1 MKDTFAFATIR
12 ELGAKLRAKEV
23 TSVQLAEFFLSRLDK
38 FGPVYNAVV
47 RVTRDLALAQAKQAD
62 EELKAGKDRGP
73 LHGIPFGVKDLL
85 ATKGIPTSWGAA
97 PLKDQVIDEDAT
109 VVVRLREAGAVLCAK
124 LAMVELAGGFGYKQ
138 ADASFTGPGLCAWDK
153 TCWSGGSSSGP
164 GSAVGAGLVPFAIG
178 SETWGSIMTPAGY
191 NGIAGMRPTYG
202 RVSRHGAMALSWTMD
217 KLGPMCRTAD
227 DCGLVLDAIAGPDPL
242 DPSSIA
248 SEWKYDQSGGSA
260 LAPLV
265 PVFGGE
271 GPGVRGALS
280 GKQHA
285 NAQSQKAKA
294 PLTLTLSPD
303 DGGEGTKPNAQPN
316 KVAEQRRFKF
326 ATLDIDFDRL
336 APEVRAN
343 YEASLEVL
351 KQIGSFE
358 AIKLPEFPYGTVAAT
373 IISCEMGAA
382 FEGFMTSGDVWEL
395 TAPEDR
401 FGGFS
406 NLVIPAKDYI
416 NALRIR
422 GKIQRAMDELLSRFD
437 AVVTPTLN
445 TESGPITQK
454 FTEWSQGFTST
465 ELSGASNA
473 VGLPGIT
480 VPNGF
485 GARGLPTGLEFT
497 GRAYNENT
505 ILAAARAYQQRTDW
519 HTKTPKVE

>member
-1 MKDTFAFATIR
+1 MNDSLAFATIR

-47 RVTRDLALAQAKQAD
+47 RVTRDVALAQAKQAD

-85 ATKGIPTSWGAA
+85 ATKGIPTSWGAV
-97 PLKDQVIDEDAT
+97 PLKDQMLDEDAT

-191 NGIAGMRPTYG
+191 NGIAGLRPTYG
-202 RVSRHGAMALSWTMD
+202 RVSRDGAMALSWTMD

-242 DPSSIA
+242 DPSCLTTD
-248 SEWKYDQSGGSA
+248 WKYET
-260 LAPLV
+260 P
-265 PVFGGE
+265 
-271 GPGVRGALS
+271 
-280 GKQHA
+280 
-285 NAQSQKAKA
+285 
-294 PLTLTLSPD
+294 T
-303 DGGEGTKPNAQPN
+303 
-316 KVAEQRRFKF
+316 EQRRFRF
-326 ATLDIDFDRL
+326 AILELDTVRV
-336 APEVRAN
+336 APEVLAN
-343 YEASLEVL
+343 YETSLEVL

-358 AIKLPEFPYGTVAAT
+358 PIKLPEFPYGTVAST

-445 TESGPITQK
+445 TESGPVTQK
-454 FTEWSQGFTST
+454 FAEWSQGFTST

-473 VGLPGIT
+473 IGLPGIT

-497 GRAYNENT
+497 GRAYNENA

>member
-1 MKDTFAFATIR
+1 MNEPFAFAFATIR
-12 ELGAKLRAKEV
+12 ELGAKLRAREV
-23 TSVQLAEFFLSRLDK
+23 TSVQLTEFFLSRLEK

-47 RVTRDLALAQAKQAD
+47 RVTRDLALAQAKQSD

-97 PLKDQVIDEDAT
+97 PLKDQMFDEDAT
-109 VVVRLREAGAVLCAK
+109 VVVLLREAGAVLCAK

-138 ADASFTGPGLCAWDK
+138 ANASFTGPGLNAWDK

-191 NGIAGMRPTYG
+191 NGLSGMRPTYG

-227 DCGLVLDAIAGPDPL
+227 DCGLVLNAIAGPDPL
-242 DPSSIA
+242 DPSSIPR
-248 SEWKYDQSGGSA
+248 EWTY
-260 LAPLV
+260 
-265 PVFGGE
+265 E
-271 GPGVRGALS
+271 RE
-280 GKQHA
+280 
-285 NAQSQKAKA
+285 
-294 PLTLTLSPD
+294 SPS
-303 DGGEGTKPNAQPN
+303 KP
-316 KVAEQRRFKF
+316 RRFRF
-326 ATLDIDFDRL
+326 ATLEVDFARV
-336 APEVRAN
+336 APEIRAN
-343 YEASLEVL
+343 YEASLEAL

-358 AIKLPEFPYGTVAAT
+358 EIKLPEFPYGTVAST
-373 IISCEMGAA
+373 IISCEMSAA

-454 FTEWSQGFTST
+454 FAEWSQGFTST

-473 VGLPGIT
+473 IGLPGIT

-497 GRAYNENT
+497 GRADNENT

>member
-1 MKDTFAFATIR
+1 MPETNLAFATIR
-12 ELGAKLRAKEV
+12 ELGEKLRAKEV
-23 TSVQLAEFFLSRLDK
+23 SSVQLAEFFLSRLET

-47 RVTRDLALAQAKQAD
+47 RVTRDVALAQAKQAD

-97 PLKDQVIDEDAT
+97 PLKDQMLDEDAT

-191 NGIAGMRPTYG
+191 NGIAGLRPTYG

-248 SEWKYDQSGGSA
+248 SEWRYDLRSA
-260 LAPLV
+260 SSLPPLAPQR
-265 PVFGGE
+265 GE
-271 GPGVRGALS
+271 GPGVRGDERERP
-280 GKQHA
+280 
-285 NAQSQKAKA
+285 QSSAKTKA
-294 PLTLTLSPD
+294 PLTLTLSPE
-303 DGGEGTKPNAQPN
+303 DGGEGTKPNA
-316 KVAEQRRFKF
+316 EQGRFKF
-326 ATLDIDFDRL
+326 ATLDVDFARL

-343 YEASLEVL
+343 YEASLEIL

-358 AIKLPEFPYGTVAAT
+358 AIKLPEFPYGTVAGT

-454 FTEWSQGFTST
+454 FAEWSQGFTST

-473 VGLPGIT
+473 IGLPGIT

-497 GRAYNENT
+497 GRAYNENA
-505 ILAAARAYQQRTDW
+505 ILAAARVYQQRTDW

>member
-1 MKDTFAFATIR
+1 MPEINLAFATIR

-23 TSVQLAEFFLSRLDK
+23 TSVELADFFLSRLDK

-47 RVTRDLALAQAKQAD
+47 RVTRDLALAQARQAD
-62 EELKAGKDRGP
+62 EELKAGKDRGA

-97 PLKDQVIDEDAT
+97 PLKDQMIDEDAT
-109 VVVRLREAGAVLCAK
+109 VVVRLREAGAVLCTK
-124 LAMVELAGGFGYKQ
+124 LAMVERAGGFGYKQ
-138 ADASFTGPGLCAWDK
+138 ANASFTGPGLCAWDK

-191 NGIAGMRPTYG
+191 NGIAGLRPTYG

-227 DCGLVLDAIAGPDPL
+227 DCGLVLDAIAGADPL

-248 SEWKYDQSGGSA
+248 SEWKYD
-260 LAPLV
+260 LA
-265 PVFGGE
+265 
-271 GPGVRGALS
+271 VR
-280 GKQHA
+280 
-285 NAQSQKAKA
+285 
-294 PLTLTLSPD
+294 SPD
-303 DGGEGTKPNAQPN
+303 PAETRDHRSPESPAASKAGDLRSRDRWGQETR
-316 KVAEQRRFKF
+316 AEQRRFKF
-326 ATLDIDFDRL
+326 ATLDVDFDRL

-358 AIKLPEFPYGTVAAT
+358 AIKLPEFPYGTVAGT

-382 FEGFMTSGDVWEL
+382 FEGFMTSGDVWDL

-416 NALRIR
+416 NSLRIR
-422 GKIQRAMDELLSRFD
+422 GKIARAMDELLSRFD

-454 FTEWSQGFTST
+454 FAEWSQGFTST

-473 VGLPGIT
+473 IGLPGIT

-497 GRAYNENT
+497 GRAHNENA
-505 ILAAARAYQQRTDW
+505 ILAAARDYQRRTDW
-519 HTKTPKVE
+519 HTKTPKIE